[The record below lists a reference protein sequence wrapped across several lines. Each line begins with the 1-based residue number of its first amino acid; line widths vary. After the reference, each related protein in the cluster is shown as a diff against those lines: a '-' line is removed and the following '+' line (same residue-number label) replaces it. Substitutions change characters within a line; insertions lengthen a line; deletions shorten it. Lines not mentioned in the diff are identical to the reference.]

1 MAGIDPVAIYVRQP
15 VPPYQRIAGP
25 IPHEASERSYIMSER
40 EDARVAV
47 AVGDIDIEWT
57 RPGMCWS
64 IESPNEAIW
73 AGFVRPQEIDLDASA
88 ITLDLVAPLEGLL
101 NVEMAIRDP
110 VRQSVAAAVRVAL
123 IEAQA
128 ASAVG
133 MFAGDIQ
140 SEAKVIDTEIRGETV
155 AEFIESVRS
164 DTGLDWRTRAEP
176 IQGNGIEFLLDF
188 GNLQKRTDIVI
199 ERNDLVAGKI
209 IRGPAV
215 SSITV
220 MGSAITFEERPAAT
234 AAASTRRLSGQSGR
248 EITTEGAVREF
259 VEGRDIGP
267 ASARHQTVIV
277 ERVRASI
284 GQVADSRIIDT
295 LRSTDELFV
304 TLDMSNTA
312 LRSLRIGDVCRINVP
327 LWVTGLSVVGDAQ
340 VREIVPSEETG
351 ERDLVLWPLAFK
363 LADTAAAIEAAN

>member
-1 MAGIDPVAIYVRQP
+1 MAVIDQVAVYVRQP
-15 VPPYQRIAGP
+15 IPPYYRIAGP
-25 IPHEASERSYIMSER
+25 IKHESLERSYILSER
-40 EDARVAV
+40 EDARIAV
-47 AVGDIDIEWT
+47 AVDDVDIDWT

-73 AGFVRPQEIDLDASA
+73 AGFVRPQEIDLEASA
-88 ITLDLVAPLEGLL
+88 ITLDLVAALEGLL

-110 VRQSVAAAVRVAL
+110 VRQSVAEAVRQSL
-123 IEAQA
+123 TEAQA

-133 MFAGDIQ
+133 VFAGDIQ
-140 SEAKVIDTEIRGETV
+140 SEAKTIDTEIRGETV
-155 AEFIESVRS
+155 AEFIESVRA
-164 DTGLDWRTRAEP
+164 DTGLDWRIRTEP

-188 GNLQKRTDIVI
+188 GNLQKKTDIVI

-220 MGSAITFEERPAAT
+220 MGSAVTFSERPAAT
-234 AAASTRRLSGQSGR
+234 AAATTRRLSGQSGR

-259 VEGRDIGP
+259 VEGRDLGP

-295 LRSTDELFV
+295 LRSTDELYV
-304 TLDMSNTA
+304 TLDMSNEA
-312 LRSLRIGDVCRINVP
+312 LRALRIGDVCRINIP
-327 LWVTGLSVVGDAQ
+327 LWVTDLAVVGDAQ

-351 ERDLVLWPLAFK
+351 ERDIVLWPLAFK
-363 LADTAAAIEAAN
+363 LADTTAAIEAAN

>member
-312 LRSLRIGDVCRINVP
+312 LRALRIGDVCRINVP